1 MSRGQY
7 TCHPSPE
14 DEVGVE
20 VAAEVVDGEVLAVQA
35 HVGEEVELVAVVV
48 EDEELLLLPRLGA
61 ARQLLQTPL
70 LVLVPAQDHVGLG
83 LDTHELE
90 YFRVKQVYNNNIQN
104 YITVATINRNVLDLQ
119 KLSIMHFWESCRVEI
134 GHTQTI
140 ITRFTEEYWPIYH
153 DGAAGYT
160 SECHTYDFT
169 DLDGSGRSFLL
180 SQSDALNTIA
190 S

>member
-1 MSRGQY
+1 MSRAQY

-48 EDEELLLLPRLGA
+48 EDEELFLVPRLGA

-90 YFRVKQVYNNNIQN
+90 YFRVKQETSITITIYKT
-104 YITVATINRNVLDLQ
+104 TVATINRNVLDLQ
-119 KLSIMHFWESCRVEI
+119 KLSIMHF
-134 GHTQTI
+134 
-140 ITRFTEEYWPIYH
+140 
-153 DGAAGYT
+153 
-160 SECHTYDFT
+160 
-169 DLDGSGRSFLL
+169 
-180 SQSDALNTIA
+180 
-190 S
+190 

>member
-1 MSRGQY
+1 MFIDTAFNEKHSMVSRLFAFASIPFSLPDIDLPPPEDPCPRACAASGGRRRPSDSKAASHSPYTCTRHVSRAQY

-48 EDEELLLLPRLGA
+48 EDEELLLVPRLGA

-104 YITVATINRNVLDLQ
+104 Y
-119 KLSIMHFWESCRVEI
+119 
-134 GHTQTI
+134 
-140 ITRFTEEYWPIYH
+140 
-153 DGAAGYT
+153 
-160 SECHTYDFT
+160 
-169 DLDGSGRSFLL
+169 SGND
-180 SQSDALNTIA
+180 QS
-190 S
+190 

>member
-1 MSRGQY
+1 MHVKHQAAEGGPQVVRQRVILHTPAHVTCHVSRGQY

-48 EDEELLLLPRLGA
+48 EDEELLLVPRLGA

-83 LDTHELE
+83 LDTHELQ

-104 YITVATINRNVLDLQ
+104 Y
-119 KLSIMHFWESCRVEI
+119 
-134 GHTQTI
+134 
-140 ITRFTEEYWPIYH
+140 
-153 DGAAGYT
+153 
-160 SECHTYDFT
+160 
-169 DLDGSGRSFLL
+169 SGND
-180 SQSDALNTIA
+180 QS
-190 S
+190 